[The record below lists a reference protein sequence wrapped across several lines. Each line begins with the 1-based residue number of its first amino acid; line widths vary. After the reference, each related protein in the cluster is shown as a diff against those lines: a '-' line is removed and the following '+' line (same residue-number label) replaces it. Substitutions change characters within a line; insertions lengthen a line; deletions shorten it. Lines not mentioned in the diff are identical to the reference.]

1 MSNKDYYIKY
11 DTFISEINELEKTI
25 RTELSAYK
33 QKTSGQEST
42 IQLENKIKG
51 LFKEYKDKINNLSN
65 AYIQKNVPGGV
76 PQAAIIKRQGDIEQ
90 FKINCK
96 ELEKSYNN
104 LENERYRFKDGIT
117 EDYYN
122 KEEYKNMSTGELMML
137 EKNKI
142 KKQDERLDE
151 ITLDVKKGT
160 QLAKNAGHVMKEQ
173 NKQLDQ
179 INEDIDRTKDRM
191 NTLSGRFER
200 YVASYSMCKMIIVLI
215 IELIIAVLAFILLF

>member
-1 MSNKDYYIKY
+1 
-11 DTFISEINELEKTI
+11 
-25 RTELSAYK
+25 
-33 QKTSGQEST
+33 
-42 IQLENKIKG
+42 
-51 LFKEYKDKINNLSN
+51 
-65 AYIQKNVPGGV
+65 
-76 PQAAIIKRQGDIEQ
+76 
-90 FKINCK
+90 
-96 ELEKSYNN
+96 
-104 LENERYRFKDGIT
+104 
-117 EDYYN
+117 
-122 KEEYKNMSTGELMML
+122 MML

>member
-11 DTFISEINELEKTI
+11 DTFTSEINELEKTI

>member
-11 DTFISEINELEKTI
+11 DTFTSEINELEKTI
-25 RTELSAYK
+25 RTELSAYR

-42 IQLENKIKG
+42 IQQENKIKG

>member
-11 DTFISEINELEKTI
+11 DTFTSEINELEKTI

-51 LFKEYKDKINNLSN
+51 LFKEYKDKINNLSD
-65 AYIQKNVPGGV
+65 AYIERNVPGGV
-76 PQAAIIKRQGDIEQ
+76 PQAAVIKRQGDIEQ

>member
-11 DTFISEINELEKTI
+11 DTFTSEINELEKTI

-51 LFKEYKDKINNLSN
+51 LFKEYKDKINNLSD
-65 AYIQKNVPGGV
+65 AYIERNVPGGV
-76 PQAAIIKRQGDIEQ
+76 PQAAVIKRQGDIEQ
-90 FKINCK
+90 FKINCR

-173 NKQLDQ
+173 NKH
-179 INEDIDRTKDRM
+179 DI
-191 NTLSGRFER
+191 
-200 YVASYSMCKMIIVLI
+200 
-215 IELIIAVLAFILLF
+215 

>member
-11 DTFISEINELEKTI
+11 DTFTSEINELEKTI
-25 RTELSAYK
+25 RTELSAYR

>member
-11 DTFISEINELEKTI
+11 DTFTSEINELEKTI
-25 RTELSAYK
+25 RTELSAYR

-173 NKQLDQ
+173 NKLLDQ

-215 IELIIAVLAFILLF
+215 VELIIAVLAFILLF

>member
-11 DTFISEINELEKTI
+11 DTFTSEINELEKTI

-51 LFKEYKDKINNLSN
+51 LFKEYKDKINNLSD
-65 AYIQKNVPGGV
+65 AYIERNVPGGV
-76 PQAAIIKRQGDIEQ
+76 PQAAVIKRQGDIEQ
-90 FKINCK
+90 FKINCR

>member
-11 DTFISEINELEKTI
+11 DTFTSEINELEKTI
-25 RTELSAYK
+25 RTELSAYR

-42 IQLENKIKG
+42 IQQENKIKG
-51 LFKEYKDKINNLSN
+51 LFKEYKDKINNLSD
-65 AYIQKNVPGGV
+65 AYIERNVPGGV
-76 PQAAIIKRQGDIEQ
+76 PQAAVIKRQGDIEQ

>member
-11 DTFISEINELEKTI
+11 DTFTSEINELEKTI
-25 RTELSAYK
+25 RTELSAYR

-42 IQLENKIKG
+42 IQQENKIKG

-90 FKINCK
+90 FKINCR

>member
-11 DTFISEINELEKTI
+11 DTFTSEINELEKTI
-25 RTELSAYK
+25 RTELSAYR

-42 IQLENKIKG
+42 IQQEN
-51 LFKEYKDKINNLSN
+51 KINNLSN

>member
-11 DTFISEINELEKTI
+11 DTFTSEINELEKTI
-25 RTELSAYK
+25 RTELSAYR

-42 IQLENKIKG
+42 IQQENKIKG
-51 LFKEYKDKINNLSN
+51 LFKEYKDKINNLSD
-65 AYIQKNVPGGV
+65 AYIERNVPGGV

>member
-11 DTFISEINELEKTI
+11 DTFTSEINELEKTI
-25 RTELSAYK
+25 RTELSAYR

-142 KKQDERLDE
+142 KKQDEKLDE

-215 IELIIAVLAFILLF
+215 VELIIAVLAFILLF

>member
-11 DTFISEINELEKTI
+11 DTFTSEINELEKTI
-25 RTELSAYK
+25 RTELSAYR

-42 IQLENKIKG
+42 IQQENKIKG
-51 LFKEYKDKINNLSN
+51 LFKEYKDKINNLSD
-65 AYIQKNVPGGV
+65 AYIERNVPGGV
-76 PQAAIIKRQGDIEQ
+76 PQAAVIKRQGDIEQ
-90 FKINCK
+90 FKINCR